1 MVSFVLFLTP
11 TRNPLHGCSIR
22 KMAMLFYMTLLIM
35 FRRQAEAYNAT
46 ESEPDPRENLIFGF
60 FTLTATIVISVV
72 AVIIISCT
80 IMTCYID
87 FNRMKQGIGNLEVCD
102 EPSEEQPISTKSTV
116 QPLTGEESSRDSGR
130 AVKPSELV
138 TDVIQIS
145 KIGKV
150 APTRIDAEEK
160 QARIIEAIYQA
171 SGREVPPMYRSKTR
185 SREAIPLPPIEIHE
199 TVAGIAE
206 KEVPEP
212 GSPIS
217 LINPYEPRRTSAP
230 RESLIPKG
238 RPVDKAQKEEKP
250 PAVKSS
256 RTAMETAK
264 TAAKSEKLR
273 TDTTGASTRSERSK
287 TTPFLKQNKDSKGKK

>member
-1 MVSFVLFLTP
+1 
-11 TRNPLHGCSIR
+11 
-22 KMAMLFYMTLLIM
+22 MAMLLYMTLLIM

-102 EPSEEQPISTKSTV
+102 EPLEEQPISTKSTV

>member
-1 MVSFVLFLTP
+1 
-11 TRNPLHGCSIR
+11 
-22 KMAMLFYMTLLIM
+22 MAMLLYMTLLIM

-171 SGREVPPMYRSKTR
+171 SGREVPPMYRSK
-185 SREAIPLPPIEIHE
+185 
-199 TVAGIAE
+199 
-206 KEVPEP
+206 
-212 GSPIS
+212 
-217 LINPYEPRRTSAP
+217 SAP

-238 RPVDKAQKEEKP
+238 RPVEKAQKEEKP